1 MIKYQEI
8 TDILLVTDMI
18 EKPTS
23 KLARFTTAVGGL
35 TPSRTGGRIQGSR
48 IRSVRILFFER
59 YVRRPTLMY
68 SILAYVDKNITRC
81 NYNIVF

>member
-59 YVRRPTLMY
+59 YVSTLMY

-81 NYNIVF
+81 NYNTVF

>member
-8 TDILLVTDMI
+8 TDNLLVTDMI

-35 TPSRTGGRIQGSR
+35 TPSRTGRRIQGSR
-48 IRSVRILFFER
+48 VRSVRILFLKDT
-59 YVRRPTLMY
+59 YVR
-68 SILAYVDKNITRC
+68 
-81 NYNIVF
+81 